1 MAATIDQIM
10 AGIKDRLATIASLR
24 AYDYAPDNPV
34 IPKGGAAAF
43 PLVPPIPSYRE
54 TMRRGSYAIPFQIAL
69 LTGSQLDRVGQQRLA
84 AYASPTGTDSVRAAL
99 EDTDKTLG
107 GLAHDTIVDS
117 FDPNG
122 LQEVGLVPYY
132 GGTFAVR
139 VIASGE

>member
-10 AGIKDRLATIASLR
+10 AGIKARLDTIASLR

-43 PLVPPIPSYRE
+43 PLVPAIPSYRE
-54 TMRRGSYAIPFQIAL
+54 TMRRGTYTIPFQVAL

-84 AYASPTGTDSVRAAL
+84 AYASPTGTDSVREAI
-99 EDTDKTLG
+99 EGDKTLG